1 MKSELE
7 VLIKLEKNHSEQLK
21 TVFNMINKL
30 DEFTKAQNE
39 SLLKMDNAIRLLIER
54 ADLVDALI
62 KLGCDA
68 KVNPS

>member
-30 DEFTKAQNE
+30 DEFTSNTY
-39 SLLKMDNAIRLLIER
+39 S
-54 ADLVDALI
+54 
-62 KLGCDA
+62 
-68 KVNPS
+68 